1 MRSSGKL
8 GIGGT
13 ALGSTGRFSAQIYLT
28 ANAGCWIRYYQPGLF
43 ALPPIPTFLMSHI
56 EPKGQL
62 SSFLHSHWLAAAL
75 LDELDIRAGGQAGH
89 IAWMINALS
98 VMGDCRK
105 TS

>member
-13 ALGSTGRFSAQIYLT
+13 ALDSTGRFSAQIYLI
-28 ANAGCWIRYYQPGLF
+28 ANAGCWIRYYQPGSF
-43 ALPPIPTFLMSHI
+43 ALPLIPTFLMSPI
-56 EPKGQL
+56 DPKGQL
-62 SSFLHSHWLAAAL
+62 SSFLQLAAAL
-75 LDELDIRAGGQAGH
+75 LDELDIQADGQAGH